1 MHVVRSRGE
10 VVMMSRVTNTS
21 GAVSASNTSDAT
33 VPTAVGFHMELESVE
48 DFSDLYQC
56 GLGQEQLDGRM
67 QPFADHFD
75 IDACCDEC
83 EKQII
88 NLVRRHLHEY
98 QKALGADDSNDS
110 GNSGNS
116 DNPYDSVAQ
125 SQANVNTSKTSVKS
139 TVSAQSANS
148 TQSVDA
154 MKSAAFVQPADL
166 TPSNDSPKQA
176 DSAESTD
183 STESNQCPRELEMKC
198 LRALAVLASED
209 PSDSADFTD
218 TSDSVDSQ

>member
-98 QKALGADDSNDS
+98 QKAFGADDSDDS

-116 DNPYDSVAQ
+116 DNSYDSVAK
-125 SQANVNTSKTSVKS
+125 SQANVSTPRFSAKS
-139 TVSAQSANS
+139 TASTKSVNS
-148 TQSVDA
+148 TQS
-154 MKSAAFVQPADL
+154 AASVQP
-166 TPSNDSPKQA
+166 TDSTWPVDSMRSIDSSKQA
-176 DSAESTD
+176 ESAESTD
-183 STESNQCPRELEMKC
+183 STETNQCPRELEMKC
-198 LRALAVLASED
+198 LRALALLASED

-218 TSDSVDSQ
+218 TSDSADSQ